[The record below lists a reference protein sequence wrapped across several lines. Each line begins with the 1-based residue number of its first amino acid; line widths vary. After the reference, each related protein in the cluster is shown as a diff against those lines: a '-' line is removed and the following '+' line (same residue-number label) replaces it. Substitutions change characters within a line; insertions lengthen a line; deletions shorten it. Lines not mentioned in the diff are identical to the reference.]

1 MSFESIHI
9 ELIANLIL
17 TKLNVF
23 DKLEHRRSQDFWLG
37 GGEPKY
43 AMSTPSEIFEK
54 NFFWVKDT
62 VELWSELG
70 ALAARNRDFAKRENL
85 NPKLILF
92 IKNV

>member
-1 MSFESIHI
+1 MSFESIHT

-23 DKLEHRRSQDFWLG
+23 DKLEHRRSQDFFIKG
-37 GGEPKY
+37 RGAQICNEY
-43 AMSTPSEIFEK
+43 AIRNFRK

-62 VELWSELG
+62 VELGSEPG
-70 ALAARNRDFAKRENL
+70 AWAARNRDFAKRENL